1 VYQTSNSNEEL
12 IQLLKDNHD
21 KEFIIYGFH
30 MDKREDNLLF
40 RKFNEK
46 QLYDDFKSANCVITN
61 GGFSFITEA
70 LQLEKP
76 VLSIPVNKQ
85 FEQILNAIY
94 IDRLGYGEH
103 HDNIN
108 QEILDNF
115 LDNVE
120 VYRKNIKDN
129 FHKLESN
136 DKTLHEL
143 KNAIDEVVKEN
154 S

>member
-1 VYQTSNSNEEL
+1 
-12 IQLLKDNHD
+12 
-21 KEFIIYGFH
+21 

-46 QLYDDFKSANCVITN
+46 QLYDDFKSAKCVITN

-103 HDNIN
+103 HDKIN
-108 QEILDNF
+108 QEILDKF

-120 VYRKNIKDN
+120 VYRRNIKDN

-136 DKTLHEL
+136 DETLTEL
-143 KNAIDEVVKEN
+143 KDAIDDVVKEN
-154 S
+154 N